1 MFKRLKK
8 ELGINV
14 DEDTRQLYLGKKKK
28 DLRLLMLRPL
38 DIIEF
43 AEFAGTNADDII
55 IWVGK
60 TIGTDFLKK
69 FFYEKED
76 WDQESLLT
84 RKETILGS
92 LEALILMGY
101 GYLTGTVKKD
111 HILIS
116 VYESAVLEEEENVMA
131 KNLCLL
137 YQGIFQGILEALGF
151 EVEGEEIEC
160 VLKGGKRCTFKF
172 DLLIEEFPDELVDE
186 EVESAEAISDFLGS
200 L

>member
-8 ELGINV
+8 DLQINV
-14 DEDTRQLYLGKKKK
+14 DEDSRQLYLGKKKK
-28 DLRLLMLRPL
+28 ELRLLMLRPL

-43 AEFAGTNADDII
+43 AEFAGTNAEDIV

-60 TIGTDFLKK
+60 TIGKDFLEK
-69 FFYEKED
+69 FFYQKED
-76 WDQESLLT
+76 WEEESLLT

-116 VYESAVLEEEENVMA
+116 VYESSVLEQQENVMA
-131 KNLCLL
+131 KNICLL
-137 YQGIFQGILEALGF
+137 YQGVLQGILEALGF

-160 VLKGGKRCTFKF
+160 VLKGDKRCTFKF
-172 DLLIEEFPDELVDE
+172 DFLVEEFPDELTDE
-186 EVESAEAISDFLGS
+186 EKESEAISDFLSS

>member
-8 ELGINV
+8 DLEINV
-14 DEDTRQLYLGKKKK
+14 DEDSRQLYLGKKKK
-28 DLRLLMLRPL
+28 DLRLLMLRPI

-43 AEFAGTNADDII
+43 AEFAGTNAEDIV

-60 TIGTDFLKK
+60 TIGKDFLEK
-69 FFYEKED
+69 FFYHKED
-76 WDQESLLT
+76 WEEESLLT

-101 GYLTGTVKKD
+101 GYLTGTIKKD

-116 VYESAVLEEEENVMA
+116 VYESSVLEQQENVMA
-131 KNLCLL
+131 KNICLL
-137 YQGIFQGILEALGF
+137 YQGVLQGILEALGF

-160 VLKGGKRCTFKF
+160 VLKGDKRCAFKF
-172 DLLIEEFPDELVDE
+172 DFLVEEFPDELTDE
-186 EVESAEAISDFLGS
+186 EKESEAISDFLSS

>member
-8 ELGINV
+8 DLEINI
-14 DEDTRQLYLGKKKK
+14 DEDSKQLYLGKKKK
-28 DLRLLMLRPL
+28 DLRLLMLRPI

-43 AEFAGTNADDII
+43 AEFAGTNAEDIV

-60 TIGTDFLKK
+60 TIGKDFLEK
-69 FFYEKED
+69 FFYQKED
-76 WDQESLLT
+76 WEEESLLT

-101 GYLTGTVKKD
+101 GFLTGTVKKD

-116 VYESAVLEEEENVMA
+116 VYESSVLEQKENVMG
-131 KNLCLL
+131 KNICLV
-137 YQGIFQGILEALGF
+137 YQGVLQGILEALGF

-160 VLKGGKRCTFKF
+160 VLKGDKRCTFKF
-172 DLLIEEFPDELVDE
+172 DFLVEEFPDELTDE
-186 EVESAEAISDFLGS
+186 EKESEAISDFLSS

>member
-14 DEDTRQLYLGKKKK
+14 DEDSRQLYLGKKKK

-38 DIIEF
+38 DVIEF

-137 YQGIFQGILEALGF
+137 YQGIFQGILEALAF